1 MFTSNAVYAAP
12 PLMPLSLGQMY
23 SLASQGQVRALRGA
37 VQRGLNIDVMDRNG
51 NTGLCHSIWK
61 RNYTAY
67 NAFQASGAN
76 PRHPCIQ
83 KIPTDRYDSFM
94 SSWRVSDVKATSREA
109 YNYFNEGEFIFSD
122 RALWLGGLLLLG
134 GAAALAFG
142 GGGGG
147 GSNYYY
153 RDVFTPTDDSLGGFV
168 GTASPNIAG
177 YVPIKYDAQAD
188 ETIINKDNFALSNNV
203 SVSIKNPET
212 GVDEQKQLVDVINF
226 SDSVLEN
233 TKYMQVGMKAS
244 NGGFVQNGETAGS
257 GTEITLGD
265 ATAGMV
271 ALHNGQSLN
280 NGMLRINAQNGTVG
294 MISSDKSVSQNNG
307 NINMTFTGNTNTSQI
322 MGMYADSSAI
332 AINNGTIDGDS
343 VAENGGTIVGMQA
356 QIINQEATPNPVE
369 PTNLV
374 NSDSGDIILKA
385 TANNGVTVSKSLVGM
400 GTYLEQDFLDGEKL
414 IRRAGYVDMTNSGD
428 IDISFNI
435 NGTGAYGTDSGTL
448 MDGTGG
454 FIGMRADANTTAKN
468 AGNIKVAVN
477 SVNAG
482 SVTNAHAA
490 MVSVHGGSIQNT
502 KDSTIE
508 VTGGT
513 GGYGML
519 AVRGEGKNPEIDAR
533 KPTLTNSADASIT
546 VDSLNGFGM
555 ATYHGGTMSNA
566 GDIHLQSVG
575 TGMHINAGT
584 ATNSGN
590 IQLDNSGEGMVIKRN
605 NGSVDGATYN
615 ASTAKITNTAD
626 GTITIDKAANAKG
639 MYIEA
644 GTAQNDGTININNDQ
659 NTPTDP
665 SYGIQALD
673 GTVINTG
680 SINMDVKTPN
690 DVDSYGIHTTNAKAT
705 NEANGTITFEMRGV
719 GMHTGSGSNTNNG
732 KIIMND
738 GGTGMSS
745 ETGTIY
751 NNLNASIELKDS
763 GTGISS
769 TSGQV
774 NNLGT
779 VTVAGENSTGIN
791 AGRSVDNSG
800 AINMSGGGIVGI
812 EIGDSGSVINNTNGT
827 ITLTATSNSLENYG
841 IKGTSGV
848 NTRVNNLGNISLTG
862 RGYPSSVEQGYGI
875 SITEGEAYNRGDIT
889 FDDMYGFGMNT
900 TEGLLRNYASIELNL
915 GGAGIKGTSGKL
927 FNESTGTIT
936 VKGTPTGQNSY
947 GMQVEDGTAWN
958 DGIID
963 VTGNGQENTDADI
976 NNSSYGIYVNGGA
989 GVNNS
994 VINMNSN
1001 NSYGIYDASSGEIR
1015 NQSGAVINLSGD
1027 GSYGMTTTGGT
1038 SENIGVINVGIKNTD
1053 DTVTGGN
1060 NSIGMTTNGSG
1071 TATNTGTINING
1083 NNSIGMFADGGTV
1096 INELVGKIIINGSN
1110 GTAFKTKGDGKAINR
1125 GTIEHTGSDYT
1136 LFDTTEGG
1144 TSENYGTVIISGN
1157 GNKLMEAEDGASIV
1171 NTGGTLEIDGDNSYA
1186 MYTNGSGTAENTGTI
1201 NVNSTNS
1208 HGMYAKDNGSLT
1220 NSAPKG
1226 IINVV
1231 GNGSSAMTAAA
1242 ADASLTNTGVIN
1254 IRGLQANGL
1263 NIINGGGSTTATNS
1277 GTINLYASNSASI
1290 NGAAMAAVNG
1300 TLVNDTTGQIN
1311 ITGTGDG
1318 MKGIA
1323 TTEYGSSLENKGS
1336 IVVSGSGDGMKAL
1349 INSGIASDAIVN
1361 TITNSGTV
1369 TSTNGGNGIN
1379 AQRANI
1385 TNSAGATIS
1394 LAKGGTA
1401 INATDST
1408 GSNTVT
1414 NDGVITITGTDDAA
1428 AVGIQTDSSGY
1439 TVTNSQ
1445 SGTITIAGT
1454 NATGVIAGGGSV
1466 DNSGN
1471 IAVDAQSGKGIV
1483 TLSSASAT
1491 NTGKIYVNG
1500 VNATGV
1506 DAQGSSSASNKGTI
1520 TVSGNNAKGMSASA
1534 SVTNNADEGLN
1545 GKESSSKILVSGEGS
1560 IGMYTYS
1567 ASAKGTNYGNIE
1579 VTGKNASGMLAQFGT
1594 VTNDV
1599 NEIPI
1604 YDDKGN
1610 QTGTES
1616 YVAYIN
1622 VNGDNAIGM
1631 TAGNG
1636 SAINKAI
1643 IDVNNGIGM
1652 KVTGSGTTTNE
1663 TNATLDVIGNNAT
1676 GMLAAG
1682 TGTAIN
1688 NSTIN
1693 VQGANATGMASSS
1706 GKASNTGTIDVV
1718 GATAS
1723 GMSSSGSGNVE
1734 NSGEINLSNASGQ
1747 AGMLVNGGN
1756 ANNAAGA
1763 NINITGGTNQVG
1775 IKVINGTASNA
1786 GSITF
1791 SNGATGTAMTAAG
1804 TNSVATNT
1812 SSGQIIID
1820 QNSIVAMSSS
1830 NGAKVSNAGTITVNT
1845 QVSAITATGS
1855 GSVAENA
1862 AGGVINL
1869 SSRGLGV
1876 NISNGAK
1883 GTNSG
1888 VINLLEQSESTAMAA
1903 KDTGSSIENIG
1914 TINVDSYGTGM
1925 SATSGASAINRG
1937 SIVSS
1942 GEDAMYVTGTGTAE
1956 NAAYRSIRVTN
1967 GKGMTLNGTGSIT
1980 NNGTINVSGTGR
1992 YGMYVTGTGSAVN
2005 KGSIVV
2011 NNTATSGSVSYGM
2024 YAING
2029 GTITNNGTITMTGN
2043 TDNLIGMYASGA
2055 GSSIVNTGEI
2065 TIASS
2070 ALSNATCTPG
2080 DTSGCGK
2087 FIVVENGAT
2096 FTNNATVTSAAAL
2109 NLNTFAADS
2118 LSKVMLGRGGSF
2130 IAPEISGDAV
2140 AAADIVTTGEQLDEY
2155 VNEDS
2160 FIGED
2165 TGINVSSGSYMFDAS
2180 TKTNENGNIDVV
2192 MSRKAFASIV
2202 DNQEIAAYLE
2212 TNYGLNNSIYNAM
2225 MSASSADSFAT
2236 ATAESLGLNLIPNF
2250 AKQNLDVIKSLDRQ
2264 INNAVLGNDD
2274 KKPMRAMVGYDF
2286 FRRKQDGTG
2295 LLSGYKD
2302 YANSAYGIFDK
2313 AYDNNLRYGFAL
2325 SFTQLDS
2332 DYDNGSERDEFITQ
2346 AMAILSYNNDD
2357 FSFVSAPRLGIGF
2370 GDYERQTS
2378 DGTYKADTRNYYYG
2392 ISNEARKDIDM
2403 GSFALQPVAEFNVLG
2418 LYQDNMK
2425 EKGHLE
2431 VNSANN
2437 VSVEGGLGLYA
2448 KKEYEL
2454 TEDDVLKLRLG
2465 GTYYHEFNNPYQAAK
2480 ARIDGLNGSY
2490 HMDSYDAQR
2499 DRGVL
2504 SARADYKHNEFNFY
2518 AEINKYLE
2526 EDDGY
2531 SINAGV
2537 GYRF

>member
-1 MFTSNAVYAAP
+1 
-12 PLMPLSLGQMY
+12 
-23 SLASQGQVRALRGA
+23 
-37 VQRGLNIDVMDRNG
+37 
-51 NTGLCHSIWK
+51 
-61 RNYTAY
+61 
-67 NAFQASGAN
+67 
-76 PRHPCIQ
+76 
-83 KIPTDRYDSFM
+83 
-94 SSWRVSDVKATSREA
+94 
-109 YNYFNEGEFIFSD
+109 
-122 RALWLGGLLLLG
+122 
-134 GAAALAFG
+134 
-142 GGGGG
+142 
-147 GSNYYY
+147 
-153 RDVFTPTDDSLGGFV
+153 
-168 GTASPNIAG
+168 
-177 YVPIKYDAQAD
+177 
-188 ETIINKDNFALSNNV
+188 
-203 SVSIKNPET
+203 
-212 GVDEQKQLVDVINF
+212 
-226 SDSVLEN
+226 
-233 TKYMQVGMKAS
+233 
-244 NGGFVQNGETAGS
+244 
-257 GTEITLGD
+257 
-265 ATAGMV
+265 
-271 ALHNGQSLN
+271 
-280 NGMLRINAQNGTVG
+280 
-294 MISSDKSVSQNNG
+294 
-307 NINMTFTGNTNTSQI
+307 
-322 MGMYADSSAI
+322 
-332 AINNGTIDGDS
+332 
-343 VAENGGTIVGMQA
+343 
-356 QIINQEATPNPVE
+356 
-369 PTNLV
+369 
-374 NSDSGDIILKA
+374 
-385 TANNGVTVSKSLVGM
+385 
-400 GTYLEQDFLDGEKL
+400 
-414 IRRAGYVDMTNSGD
+414 
-428 IDISFNI
+428 
-435 NGTGAYGTDSGTL
+435 
-448 MDGTGG
+448 
-454 FIGMRADANTTAKN
+454 
-468 AGNIKVAVN
+468 
-477 SVNAG
+477 
-482 SVTNAHAA
+482 
-490 MVSVHGGSIQNT
+490 
-502 KDSTIE
+502 
-508 VTGGT
+508 
-513 GGYGML
+513 
-519 AVRGEGKNPEIDAR
+519 
-533 KPTLTNSADASIT
+533 
-546 VDSLNGFGM
+546 
-555 ATYHGGTMSNA
+555 
-566 GDIHLQSVG
+566 
-575 TGMHINAGT
+575 
-584 ATNSGN
+584 
-590 IQLDNSGEGMVIKRN
+590 
-605 NGSVDGATYN
+605 
-615 ASTAKITNTAD
+615 
-626 GTITIDKAANAKG
+626 
-639 MYIEA
+639 
-644 GTAQNDGTININNDQ
+644 
-659 NTPTDP
+659 
-665 SYGIQALD
+665 
-673 GTVINTG
+673 
-680 SINMDVKTPN
+680 
-690 DVDSYGIHTTNAKAT
+690 
-705 NEANGTITFEMRGV
+705 
-719 GMHTGSGSNTNNG
+719 
-732 KIIMND
+732 
-738 GGTGMSS
+738 
-745 ETGTIY
+745 
-751 NNLNASIELKDS
+751 
-763 GTGISS
+763 
-769 TSGQV
+769 
-774 NNLGT
+774 
-779 VTVAGENSTGIN
+779 
-791 AGRSVDNSG
+791 
-800 AINMSGGGIVGI
+800 
-812 EIGDSGSVINNTNGT
+812 
-827 ITLTATSNSLENYG
+827 
-841 IKGTSGV
+841 
-848 NTRVNNLGNISLTG
+848 
-862 RGYPSSVEQGYGI
+862 
-875 SITEGEAYNRGDIT
+875 
-889 FDDMYGFGMNT
+889 
-900 TEGLLRNYASIELNL
+900 
-915 GGAGIKGTSGKL
+915 
-927 FNESTGTIT
+927 
-936 VKGTPTGQNSY
+936 
-947 GMQVEDGTAWN
+947 
-958 DGIID
+958 
-963 VTGNGQENTDADI
+963 
-976 NNSSYGIYVNGGA
+976 
-989 GVNNS
+989 
-994 VINMNSN
+994 
-1001 NSYGIYDASSGEIR
+1001 
-1015 NQSGAVINLSGD
+1015 
-1027 GSYGMTTTGGT
+1027 
-1038 SENIGVINVGIKNTD
+1038 
-1053 DTVTGGN
+1053 
-1060 NSIGMTTNGSG
+1060 
-1071 TATNTGTINING
+1071 
-1083 NNSIGMFADGGTV
+1083 
-1096 INELVGKIIINGSN
+1096 
-1110 GTAFKTKGDGKAINR
+1110 
-1125 GTIEHTGSDYT
+1125 
-1136 LFDTTEGG
+1136 
-1144 TSENYGTVIISGN
+1144 
-1157 GNKLMEAEDGASIV
+1157 EDGASIV

-1226 IINVV
+1226 IINVI

-1277 GTINLYASNSASI
+1277 GTINFYASNSASI

-1336 IVVSGSGDGMKAL
+1336 IVISGSGDAMKAL

-1369 TSTNGGNGIN
+1369 TSTNSGNGIN

-1428 AVGIQTDSSGY
+1428 AIGIQTDSSGY

-1445 SGTITIAGT
+1445 SGTITITGT

-1466 DNSGN
+1466 NNSGN

-1500 VNATGV
+1500 ANATGV
-1506 DAQGSSSASNKGTI
+1506 DAQGSSSAANKGTI
-1520 TVSGNNAKGMSASA
+1520 NVSGSNAKGMSASVSA

-1560 IGMYTYS
+1560 IGIYTYS

-1579 VTGKNASGMLAQFGT
+1579 VTGKNASGMLAQSGT

-1652 KVTGSGTTTNE
+1652 KVTGSGTATNE
-1663 TNATLDVIGNNAT
+1663 TN
-1676 GMLAAG
+1676 
-1682 TGTAIN
+1682 
-1688 NSTIN
+1688 
-1693 VQGANATGMASSS
+1693 
-1706 GKASNTGTIDVV
+1706 
-1718 GATAS
+1718 
-1723 GMSSSGSGNVE
+1723 
-1734 NSGEINLSNASGQ
+1734 
-1747 AGMLVNGGN
+1747 
-1756 ANNAAGA
+1756 
-1763 NINITGGTNQVG
+1763 G
-1775 IKVINGTASNA
+1775 I
-1786 GSITF
+1786 
-1791 SNGATGTAMTAAG
+1791 
-1804 TNSVATNT
+1804 
-1812 SSGQIIID
+1812 
-1820 QNSIVAMSSS
+1820 
-1830 NGAKVSNAGTITVNT
+1830 
-1845 QVSAITATGS
+1845 
-1855 GSVAENA
+1855 
-1862 AGGVINL
+1862 
-1869 SSRGLGV
+1869 
-1876 NISNGAK
+1876 
-1883 GTNSG
+1883 
-1888 VINLLEQSESTAMAA
+1888 
-1903 KDTGSSIENIG
+1903 
-1914 TINVDSYGTGM
+1914 
-1925 SATSGASAINRG
+1925 
-1937 SIVSS
+1937 
-1942 GEDAMYVTGTGTAE
+1942 
-1956 NAAYRSIRVTN
+1956 
-1967 GKGMTLNGTGSIT
+1967 
-1980 NNGTINVSGTGR
+1980 INVSNSGR

-2005 KGSIVV
+2005 NGSIVV
-2011 NNTATSGSVSYGM
+2011 NNTANSGSVSYGM
-2024 YAING
+2024 YAVNG

-2043 TDNLIGMYASGA
+2043 TDNLIGMYANGA

-2065 TIASS
+2065 TINSS

-2096 FTNNATVTSAAAL
+2096 FTNNATVISAAAL

-2118 LSKVMLGRGGSF
+2118 LSKVMLGRSGSF

-2180 TKTNENGNIDVV
+2180 TKTNDNGNIDVV

-2202 DNQEIAAYLE
+2202 DNQEIASYLE

-2346 AMAILSYNNDD
+2346 AMAILSYDNDD